1 MGSIKEEMTVKRL
14 CLLLLICALL
24 CSMSGCR
31 RFDYDPDWIIGK
43 NSAEIQKRYGAFDF
57 CNAEAS
63 DDGLVRDCVATY
75 YIRKDAKQLFGD
87 PLPDIKFHI
96 WFDET
101 GIAYK
106 AYRREDFP

>member
-1 MGSIKEEMTVKRL
+1 MKKSDTLRRL

-101 GIAYK
+101 GIAYE